1 MDNPERQEIKNE
13 QSRETGNT
21 EWTIQRDRQYRM
33 DNPERQ
39 AIKNGQS
46 RETGNIEYK
55 TQNEDKPNIKKTKMM
70 SNTDPTHVK

>member
-1 MDNPERQEIKNE
+1 
-13 QSRETGNT
+13 
-21 EWTIQRDRQYRM
+21 M

-55 TQNEDKPNIKKTKMM
+55 TQNEDKPNIKTTKMM
-70 SNTDPTHVK
+70 SNTDPTHSEVIIG